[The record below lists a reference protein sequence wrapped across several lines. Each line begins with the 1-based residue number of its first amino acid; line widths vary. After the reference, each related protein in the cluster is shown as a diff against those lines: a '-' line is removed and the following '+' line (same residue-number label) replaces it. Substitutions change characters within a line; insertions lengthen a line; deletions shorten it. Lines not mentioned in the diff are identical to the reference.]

1 MGGMTNAPMMWIDLE
16 PPKNVNFDDEAV
28 DFRKTRDPSFFENPN
43 TWKEDFLPAMENYG
57 WW

>member
-43 TWKEDFLPAMENYG
+43 MWKEDSPAMENYG
-57 WW
+57 